1 MKEKPV
7 ILASIGAAIAASLCC
22 IGPLVAVVLG
32 LGAFGAASVFE
43 TLRPY
48 LLGITFAL
56 LAGAFYLVYRTAKAG
71 DCAEGECSVKS
82 PSRYTKAM
90 LWLATIL
97 VLLLASFPY
106 YSGLVWETVAKSS
119 ASNTRIHTLQERN
132 NALSTVVLDVTGM
145 TCGGC
150 AAAVESALA
159 GLKGV
164 QKASVSFE
172 HKRAAV
178 TYDPSQVTPD
188 HLLQA
193 VEKAGFEARIRP

>member
-1 MKEKPV
+1 VKEKPV

-22 IGPLVAVVLG
+22 IGPLAAVVLG

-48 LLGITFAL
+48 LLGLTFAL
-56 LAGAFYLVYRTAKAG
+56 LAGAFYLVYRPAKAG
-71 DCAEGECSVKS
+71 DCAEGECSVES
-82 PSRYTKAM
+82 PSRSTRAM

-97 VLLLASFPY
+97 VLLFASFPY
-106 YSGLVWETVAKSS
+106 YSGLVRETLAQSS
-119 ASNTRIHTLQERN
+119 ASNARIHTLHERN
-132 NALSTVVLDVTGM
+132 KALSAVALDVTGM

-150 AAAVESALA
+150 ATAVESALA

-172 HKRAAV
+172 QKRAVV
-178 TYDPSQVTPD
+178 TFDPSQVTPD
-188 HLLQA
+188 RLLQA
-193 VEKAGFEARIRP
+193 VEKAGFKAQVRP

>member
-56 LAGAFYLVYRTAKAG
+56 LAGAFNLVYRTAKAG

-97 VLLLASFPY
+97 VLLFALFRY
-106 YSGLVWETVAKSS
+106 YSGLVWESVAKSS
-119 ASNTRIHTLQERN
+119 ASNTRSHTLQERSH
-132 NALSTVVLDVTGM
+132 ALSRI
-145 TCGGC
+145 
-150 AAAVESALA
+150 AL
-159 GLKGV
+159 
-164 QKASVSFE
+164 
-172 HKRAAV
+172 
-178 TYDPSQVTPD
+178 
-188 HLLQA
+188 
-193 VEKAGFEARIRP
+193 